1 VTVRK
6 MFAALVV
13 IVLAVAAASC
23 GGDDNGNGGA
33 QTTGTTATGEVSG
46 EAAFHQ
52 PLDCTESPSAE
63 ELANYK
69 APKANKRYDITLMEV
84 SLNGYYYQ
92 LLAYGALQAAKD
104 AGVKVRIT
112 AAQGYTTPAVQLG
125 QAQNV
130 IERGTDG
137 VVFAPVDI
145 EGSVP
150 TVDKFKAKKIP
161 VVNVSTEVASPYVYT
176 IMQDDYLMGKEMA
189 DRISELVPDGGP
201 GILMAGPSNAT
212 WSRKRA
218 EGFKDQVNSEHDN
231 LEIVASPTSLVDPGE
246 ALTKFN
252 NALSASPDIKWIASV
267 DYSLPVPQS
276 IPERYKGLPYLT
288 MGFDPNLKEAVGSG
302 LVNSTLPTDAY
313 YMGYVGV
320 GTVVSLLNGDTAAK
334 FNCQPFSPAITKENL
349 ETPFVKRQLYPEG
362 FKASTG

>member
-6 MFAALVV
+6 VFAALVV
-13 IVLAVAAASC
+13 ILLAVAAASC
-23 GGDDNGNGGA
+23 GGGENGDEGA
-33 QTTGTTATGEVSG
+33 QATGTTTTEASSG
-46 EAAFHQ
+46 EAAFRQ

-63 ELANYK
+63 ELASYK
-69 APKANKRYDITLMEV
+69 APKANERYDITVMEV

-92 LLAYGALQAAKD
+92 LLAYGALEAAKD
-104 AGVKVRIT
+104 AGVDVRIT
-112 AAQGYTTPAVQLG
+112 AAQGYTTPAVQLN
-125 QAQNV
+125 QAENV

-145 EGSVP
+145 EASVA
-150 TVDKFKAKKIP
+150 TVEKFEAQDIP

-176 IMQDDYLMGKEMA
+176 IMQDDYLMGKDMA
-189 DRISELVPDGGP
+189 DRISELVPDGGR

-218 EGFKDQVNSEHDN
+218 EGFKEQVETEHDN

-246 ALTKFN
+246 ALTKFT
-252 NALSASPDIKWIASV
+252 NALSANPDIDWIASV

-276 IPERYKGLPYLT
+276 IPEQYKDLPYVT
-288 MGFDPNLKEAVGSG
+288 MGFDPNLEEAVASG

-320 GTVVSLLNGDTAAK
+320 GTVVSLLNGDEATK
-334 FNCQPFSPAITKENL
+334 FNCQPFSPAITKDNL
-349 ETPFVKRQLYPEG
+349 DTPFVQSQLYPEG
-362 FKASTG
+362 FKATTG

>member
-1 VTVRK
+1 VTVRR
-6 MFAALVV
+6 MFAALVL
-13 IVLAVAAASC
+13 IVLAVAAPSC

-33 QTTGTTATGEVSG
+33 QETGTTTEASG

-52 PLDCTESPSAE
+52 PLDCTESPTADK
-63 ELANYK
+63 LAGYK
-69 APKANKRYDITLMEV
+69 APKAKKPYDITVMEV

-92 LLAYGALQAAKD
+92 LLAYGAEQAAKD
-104 AGVKVRIT
+104 AGVKVRLT

-145 EGSVP
+145 AASVP
-150 TVDKFKAKKIP
+150 TVNKFKAKNIP

-189 DRISELVPDGGP
+189 DRISELAPDGGP

-218 EGFKDQVNSEHDN
+218 EGFKDQVNAEHDN

-276 IPERYKGLPYLT
+276 IPERYRGLPYVT
-288 MGFDPNLKEAVGSG
+288 MGFDPNLKEAVASG

-320 GTVVSLLNGDTAAK
+320 GTVVSLLNGGDATK

-349 ETPFVKRQLYPEG
+349 ETPFVKSQLYPKG
-362 FKASTG
+362 YKATTG